1 MSLFVMP
8 ESVKRLQS
16 TCFFVA
22 CSTLS
27 VNNNFLCGYIAAN
40 HKKYCIFEAHLC

>member
-16 TCFFVA
+16 TCFSVRY
-22 CSTLS
+22 STLS
-27 VNNNFLCGYIAAN
+27 ANNIFLREFMAAN